1 LKQIVPPPIMALC
14 DPKWR
19 VAMRRLISLML
30 LPLAACSTVQTADTV
45 AVSKVALA
53 ELKRADG
60 SDNGVATL
68 SQRSDGLWLEVAAT
82 GLVAGSY
89 GIHLHAIGKC
99 EGPGFT
105 TAGSHWNP
113 AGKMHGFDN
122 PMGAHVGDLRNLTV
136 IAGGVGAMEAKIAG
150 GDWAGAMDGD
160 GLSIIIHEKPDDY
173 STDPSG
179 NSGARVIC
187 GVFKGG

>member
-1 LKQIVPPPIMALC
+1 
-14 DPKWR
+14 
-19 VAMRRLISLML
+19 MRRILPLML
-30 LPLAACSTVQTADTV
+30 FPLAACSTMQKAETV
-45 AVSKVALA
+45 AVSNVALS

-60 SDNGVATL
+60 TNNGVATL
-68 SQRSDGLWLEVAAT
+68 SQRSDGLWLNVAAK
-82 GLVAGSY
+82 GLTQGTY
-89 GIHLHAIGKC
+89 GIHLHAVGKC

-105 TAGSHWNP
+105 TAGPHWNP

-136 IAGGVGAMEAKIAG
+136 NAAGVGSMEVEVTG
-150 GDWAGAMDGD
+150 GDWAGAMDTD

-187 GVFKGG
+187 GVFKGS